1 MSDVQPPVKLLSQEV
16 NLRNTLIVL
25 EIAIAGLLLVLFSE
39 GFVTRL
45 IAPEQEVEGSTILR
59 LMWLPAYGFVAILAL
74 MNARRFGQVILRSP
88 FLIALIALASVSCLW
103 SIDPALSF
111 RRGIAISFT
120 TLFGLYLAARFNWRE
135 LLILFGGV
143 WFFLAIASLVA
154 GALFPDFARMSE
166 IHVGAWRGMWWEK
179 NAMGG
184 HMARAGF
191 IMMFLA
197 VVDTRRRPFWVIGIM
212 LTVALVLL
220 STSKTALVGTLVGA
234 LVIVVGGWM
243 RRGPITALSI
253 GWAGVSLA
261 GSVLLALVIAPEAV
275 FGLLG
280 RDATLTGRT
289 DIWSALVTAIAERPW
304 LGYGYGAFWPADSE
318 PAYWIRKIVDWPAP
332 TAHNG
337 WLDTW
342 LSIGLL
348 GVGLFALN
356 FVIALV
362 RAFTRAVQ
370 GWSGIF
376 AIGFMAQFALF
387 SMSESIVLQQNA
399 IIWVLYSAI
408 IGRLAM
414 DAYDRTDESAQ
425 FRRIARPIFEAR
437 RPVKTKVRPPD

>member
-1 MSDVQPPVKLLSQEV
+1 MSDLPPTPKFLSQEI
-16 NLRNTLIVL
+16 NMRNTLMVL
-25 EIAIAGLLLVLFSE
+25 EIAVAAFLLILFSE
-39 GFVTRL
+39 GLVTRL
-45 IAPEQEVEGSTILR
+45 VAPEQEVDGSTILR
-59 LMWLPAYGFVAILAL
+59 LMWLPAYGFIALLAL
-74 MNARRFGQVILRSP
+74 KNAKRFGLVMLHSP
-88 FLIALIALASVSCLW
+88 FLIALIAMASVSCLW

-120 TLFGLYLAARFNWRE
+120 TLFGLYLAARFSWRE
-135 LLILFGGV
+135 LLILFGAV
-143 WFFLAIASLVA
+143 WLFLATISLVA

-184 HMARAGF
+184 HMARASF

-197 VVDTRRRPFWVIGIM
+197 VVDVRRRPLWVIGIIM
-212 LTVALVLL
+212 TVALVLL

-234 LVIVVGGWM
+234 LVIMVGAWM

-253 GWAGVSLA
+253 GWAGVSFA
-261 GSVLLALVIAPEAV
+261 GSVFLALIIAPEAV

-304 LGYGYGAFWPADSE
+304 LGYGYGAFWPEDSE

-342 LSIGLL
+342 LSVGLI

-356 FVIALV
+356 FVSAMV
-362 RAFTRAVQ
+362 RAFARAVQ
-370 GWSGIF
+370 GWSGIY

-399 IIWVLYSAI
+399 IIWVLYSAV
-408 IGRLAM
+408 IGRLAL
-414 DAYDRTDESAQ
+414 DAIDRTGNSTQSRPVAS
-425 FRRIARPIFEAR
+425 PIFEAR
-437 RPVKTKVRPPD
+437 RPVKTKVRPPN